1 MSLGSRDSTVK
12 PTGLISRRSSTP
24 LQLRVGG
31 TDGILNIQLV
41 RHDADETEPVL
52 HVTDRLRTH
61 TDHAG
66 QCAEGGSLVLAAYRT
81 SSIIFLW
88 LPRATAVEDS
98 HSAALLTSL

>member
-1 MSLGSRDSTVK
+1 MSLGSKDSILK
-12 PTGLISRRSSTP
+12 PTPLISRRSSTP

-41 RHDADETEPVL
+41 RHDADEIEPDL

-66 QCAEGGSLVLAAYRT
+66 QYAEGGSLVLAAYRT
-81 SSIIFLW
+81 TSIIF
-88 LPRATAVEDS
+88 P
-98 HSAALLTSL
+98 